1 MSLRQL
7 KLLLYIINYIILKKE
22 RCMAKTTLKIKGMSC
37 QHCVMSITNALKGLK
52 GVGDV
57 KVSLEKGNADVS
69 YDEKLVTIPQMSQAV
84 ADAGYT
90 VE

>member
-1 MSLRQL
+1 
-7 KLLLYIINYIILKKE
+7 
-22 RCMAKTTLKIKGMSC
+22 MAKTTLKIKGMSC

-52 GVGDV
+52 GVRDV